1 MAKNLT
7 NQVRSIAEVMKAVAG
22 GDLTKKIEVDE
33 RALPP
38 SQHPSSIP
46 FSHMSQ
52 LRRRRLSISSF
63 NFLRSKLVDLHST
76 SRTPHQPR
84 CRRGESII
92 HYFCMGA
99 KFDQTAESICGSKSV
114 AGD

>member
-46 FSHMSQ
+46 F
-52 LRRRRLSISSF
+52 
-63 NFLRSKLVDLHST
+63 
-76 SRTPHQPR
+76 HQPR

-92 HYFCMGA
+92 HHFCMGA